1 MKTLHNQTILY
12 DEDCPLCQVYTSA
25 FVKTGMLDENG
36 RKPYN
41 QIGKEEAEF
50 LNIEKAAN
58 EIALVD
64 YKNKTVVYGI
74 DSLLKIIGN
83 SFPFI
88 EKIGKITLVNYL
100 LKKLY
105 SFISYNRK
113 VIIPNS
119 KTGETKI
126 QCEPSF
132 NFKYRIIYI
141 LFTICITTIV
151 LYKCSEML
159 PYIPKNSITREILL
173 ASGQIV
179 FQLCFLLKKNWKTKL
194 NYLGNLMTVSLYG
207 CLLLTPIL
215 VINLITEV
223 TPLISLIWFTITV
236 LAILLEH
243 IRRITILELPK
254 YLSITWVFYRI
265 IALYLILNF
274 TS

>member
-1 MKTLHNQTILY
+1 MKTLYNQTILY

-36 RKPYN
+36 RKPYH
-41 QIGKEEAEF
+41 QICEEETAFINTER
-50 LNIEKAAN
+50 AAN

-132 NFKYRIIYI
+132 NLKYRIFYIIFAISFTSII
-141 LFTICITTIV
+141 LFN
-151 LYKCSEML
+151 CSKLL
-159 PYIPKNSITREILL
+159 PYIPKSNFIRELIM

-179 FQLCFLLKKNWKTKL
+179 FQYCFLPNNDWKNNI
-194 NYLGNLMTVSLYG
+194 NYIGNLMTVSLFG
-207 CLLLTPIL
+207 CLLLTPLLIINQIIEINTTIALCWFVVTVL
-215 VINLITEV
+215 VI
-223 TPLISLIWFTITV
+223 FF
-236 LAILLEH
+236 EH
-243 IRRITILELPK
+243 IRRVRILQLPK
-254 YLSITWVFYRI
+254 HLSFTWVLYRI

>member
-36 RKPYN
+36 RKPYH
-41 QIGKEEAEF
+41 QICEKETAFINTERAT
-50 LNIEKAAN
+50 N

-64 YKNKTVVYGI
+64 YNTKTVVYGI

-83 SFPFI
+83 SFPLI
-88 EKIGKITLVNYL
+88 EKIGKISIINYL
-100 LKKLY
+100 LKKFY

-113 VIIPNS
+113 VIIPYAKKS
-119 KTGETKI
+119 ETKLK
-126 QCEPSF
+126 CEPTFS
-132 NFKYRIIYI
+132 FKYRIIYI
-141 LFTICITTIV
+141 LFTIYITTLA
-151 LYKCSEML
+151 LYKYSEML
-159 PYIPKNSITREILL
+159 PYVSKSSITREMLL

-179 FQLCFLLKKNWKTKL
+179 FQLCFLFQKDWKTKL
-194 NYLGNLMTVSLYG
+194 NYLGNLMTVSFYG
-207 CLLLTPIL
+207 CLLLTPMLLIS
-215 VINLITEV
+215 LITEV
-223 TPLISLIWFTITV
+223 SSLIALIWFAIAV
-236 LAILLEH
+236 LAIFLEH

-254 YLSITWVFYRI
+254 YLSITWVLYRI

>member
-1 MKTLHNQTILY
+1 MKTLQNQTILY

-36 RKPYN
+36 RKPYH
-41 QIGKEEAEF
+41 QICEKETAFINTER
-50 LNIEKAAN
+50 AAN

-64 YKNKTVVYGI
+64 YNTKTVVYGI

-83 SFPFI
+83 SFPLI
-88 EKIGKITLVNYL
+88 EKLGKFSLLNYL

-113 VIIPNS
+113 VIIPNAKKS
-119 KTGETKI
+119 ETKLK
-126 QCEPSF
+126 CEPTF
-132 NFKYRIIYI
+132 NFKYRILYI
-141 LFTICITTIV
+141 LFAICITTLV
-151 LYKCSEML
+151 LFKCSEML
-159 PYIPKNSITREILL
+159 PYIPKSSITREILL

-215 VINLITEV
+215 LINLITEV
-223 TPLISLIWFTITV
+223 TPLITLIWFTITV

-254 YLSITWVFYRI
+254 YLSFTWVLYRI